1 VVRLNQ
7 VFQLSLIKLLYIQF
21 FHDVSLSEQMPIF
34 ACNFSKFLELID
46 IYLDFSILLGYTL
59 ERYLDGLL
67 HNQVLR
73 ATGSSGDLFLRILD
87 IVTSYKLLDRGLLCY
102 LFLKL

>member
-1 VVRLNQ
+1 VVRLDQ
-7 VFQLSLIKLLYIQF
+7 VFQLSLIKLLNVQF
-21 FHDVSLSEQMPIF
+21 FHDVSLSEQMTIF
-34 ACNFSKFLELID
+34 TCDFSKFLGLID
-46 IYLDFSILLGYTL
+46 IYLDFLILLGYTL

-73 ATGSSGDLFLRILD
+73 ATGSSSDLSLRILD
-87 IVTSYKLLDRGLLCY
+87 IVTSNKLLDSSLLCY